1 MLYGYLLYLHAFLD
15 GVSAAGSGER
25 TSGPGRRF
33 RRDRV
38 LVAVAAGPVN
48 GSRVFSKLLAVLAVW
63 GLRELLLLLL
73 FLDGGTSRESC
84 VRGRWLLS
92 GSRILGGFH
101 GCPGGHRQ
109 RFLPV
114 RPAIHSGTFL
124 VAIPLI
130 IDASEDQ
137 HVQDQEDAADA
148 YGDPQSSGRAVVM
161 TRRQSLQQLGII
173 LGIVENRS
181 NVLDKTI
188 LTPRGRATGGGRGR
202 ARPSRAC
209 QRQWR
214 VPFVSN
220 RSCIITRRG
229 IIEEYSSLP
238 LRNATIL
245 PA

>member
-25 TSGPGRRF
+25 TSSPGRRF
-33 RRDRV
+33 RRERV
-38 LVAVAAGPVN
+38 LVGVAAGPVN
-48 GSRVFSKLLAVLAVW
+48 GSRVFPTQLLAVLAVL
-63 GLRELLLLLL
+63 GLRELLLLL
-73 FLDGGTSRESC
+73 DGGTSREGC
-84 VRGRWLLS
+84 VRGGWLLS

-101 GCPGGHRQ
+101 GCPSGHRQ

-148 YGDPQSSGRAVVM
+148 YSDPQSSGRAVVM

-173 LGIVENRS
+173 LGVVQNRS
-181 NVLDKTI
+181 NILDKAV
-188 LTPRGRATGGGRGR
+188 LTPRGRAAGGGRGR

-220 RSCIITRRG
+220 RS
-229 IIEEYSSLP
+229 
-238 LRNATIL
+238 
-245 PA
+245 